1 MRLPHLDQRIH
12 LHWGEA
18 EQLASAIEWVLCQQL
33 EPPARPKLAMVLS
46 FGALYRVRGR
56 LLSRQLQE
64 QHHVGPLPE
73 KPWRLTLRYD
83 EVAALLLILPKAP
96 AAGLA
101 WGELQRVSLNLD
113 RVIDFIGPS

>member
-18 EQLASAIEWVLCQQL
+18 GQLAEALVWVLCQHL
-33 EPPARPKLAMVLS
+33 ESPVPRPLAMVLAL
-46 FGALYRVRGR
+46 GPLYRVQAR
-56 LLSRQLQE
+56 LQARRRLE
-64 QHHVGPLPE
+64 QHHAGPPPR

-83 EVAALLLILPKAP
+83 EVAALMLVLPQAP

-101 WGELQRVSLNLD
+101 WGEIQRVSLNLS
-113 RVIDFIGPS
+113 RYVDFAQG

>member
-1 MRLPHLDQRIH
+1 MKLPHLDQRIH

-18 EQLASAIEWVLCQQL
+18 KQLAAAIEWVLCAQL
-33 EPPARPKLAMVLS
+33 EPPARPTMAMVLS

-56 LLSRQLQE
+56 LQARHRQE
-64 QHHVGPLPE
+64 QHHVGPLPK

-83 EVAALLLILPKAP
+83 EVAALLLILPIAP

-101 WGELQRVSLNLD
+101 WGEVQRVSLNLAQ
-113 RVIDFIGPS
+113 VIDLNQF